1 MLVSLRHPSSV
12 ARRKRRVS
20 DAAVGGWAQA
30 KKIKF
35 LRCFAAGNVLVSLVQ
50 IYKFIKITVFRS
62 DVRIGK
68 RRERCQRIIL
78 LRSKQNLF
86 LRETDGSYFSIVGQA
101 ELFLMR
107 KRWNELKNVQETKIK
122 IKNKIIP

>member
-1 MLVSLRHPSSV
+1 M
-12 ARRKRRVS
+12 
-20 DAAVGGWAQA
+20 
-30 KKIKF
+30 
-35 LRCFAAGNVLVSLVQ
+35 SLVQ